1 MQRSSFDTTLR
12 PQIWEEYIGQKRL
25 KQNLS
30 VIIEAAKKRGEPIEH
45 LLFYGNSGLGKTTL
59 AHVIARE
66 MGAGLKTCS
75 GPTLERA
82 GDVASLLTNL
92 EEGDI
97 LFLDECHRIHKS
109 VAEMLYSAMEDFKL
123 HLIIGKGPLART
135 MELEIPRFTLIGA
148 TTKLALLSAPFRNR
162 FGATFQFTFYEPPD
176 IEQILKRSAR
186 ILQVQLQPKAIEAI
200 AQRSRLTPRVANRIL
215 KRVRDF
221 ATVKEVKEITPE
233 IAQEALEFLGID
245 AFGLETG
252 DRKVLSVII
261 NQFSGGPV
269 GINSLAAS
277 CAEEQETILDVYEPF
292 LIQSGFLERTP
303 KGRVA
308 TKAAYEHLNV
318 RQNLLNNI

>member
-1 MQRSSFDTTLR
+1 MQHPRFDTTLR
-12 PQIWEEYIGQKRL
+12 PKIWEEYVGQKRL

-59 AHVIARE
+59 AHVITRE
-66 MGAGLKTCS
+66 MGADLKTCS
-75 GPTLERA
+75 GPALERA

-123 HLIIGKGPLART
+123 HLVIGKGPLART
-135 MELEIPRFTLIGA
+135 MELELPRFTLIAA

-162 FGATFQFTFYEPPD
+162 FGATFQFTFYEQSD
-176 IEQILKRSAR
+176 IERILERSAR
-186 ILQVQLQPKAIEAI
+186 ILQVQLHPEAAITI
-200 AQRSRLTPRVANRIL
+200 AERSRLTPRVANRIL

-221 ATVKEVKEITPE
+221 ATIKGTGEITPE
-233 IAQEALEFLGID
+233 IAKEALEFLGID
-245 AFGLETG
+245 RFGLEEG
-252 DRKVLSVII
+252 DRKILSVII

-269 GINSLAAS
+269 GIRSLAAS
-277 CAEEQETILDVYEPF
+277 CSEEQETILDVYEPF
-292 LIQSGFLERTP
+292 LIQSGFIERTSQ
-303 KGRVA
+303 GRIA
-308 TKAAYEHLNV
+308 TSFAYEHLGHE
-318 RQNLLNNI
+318 QKLL